1 MHGHANT
8 HRTCVA
14 SLAVAAVFSESQ
26 LCLQTKNF
34 AIQIYATKWEAAKK
48 ENALSLLF
56 AGD

>member
-14 SLAVAAVFSESQ
+14 SLVVAAVFSESQ

-34 AIQIYATKWEAAKK
+34 AIQIYATKLEAAKK
-48 ENALSLLF
+48 KNALSPF
-56 AGD
+56 VDD

>member
-48 ENALSLLF
+48 KNALSRF
-56 AGD
+56 VGD